1 MQSIRAPAPRD
12 FAKLTLLGAI
22 WASAFMCIEVAL
34 ADFSPLAIAG
44 WRIAIATCALAPLVL
59 LRREPWPRGAR
70 TWGLILLAGALYN
83 AIPFTL
89 ISWGQQF
96 ITSGLTAILMSSG
109 PFAALVLSHF
119 LTRDDRLTAFKLG
132 AVLLGFAGVVVLI
145 GAQAV
150 SGGAANIGGSLAMVA
165 AVSCYVLSSLV
176 VRRIVGVSPLA
187 LSLAVLA
194 GSCTY
199 MVPIVAVVSDP
210 FPELSGRGPLAALVF
225 LGLVPTAFAYILRI
239 QIAQQVGAIFLSQV
253 SYLIPP
259 FGLFLSWLF
268 LEQVPAPSSYV
279 ALTLILGGLI
289 ASRYAARADR

>member
-1 MQSIRAPAPRD
+1 
-12 FAKLTLLGAI
+12 
-22 WASAFMCIEVAL
+22 
-34 ADFSPLAIAG
+34 
-44 WRIAIATCALAPLVL
+44 
-59 LRREPWPRGAR
+59 
-70 TWGLILLAGALYN
+70 
-83 AIPFTL
+83 
-89 ISWGQQF
+89 
-96 ITSGLTAILMSSG
+96 
-109 PFAALVLSHF
+109 ALVLSHF

-194 GSCTY
+194 GSCAY